1 MDVMGEV
8 VKAFIVGCLAE
19 EDDERVRKE
28 MAALGEEL
36 LGYNQLRKAKN
47 QMIGQIT
54 LTSEN
59 YENMMLSS
67 GKSFLIYDKVDELE
81 AVCEEVGG
89 ITPEL
94 LRQVAREIFA
104 QDKQSVLI
112 YK

>member
-1 MDVMGEV
+1 
-8 VKAFIVGCLAE
+8 
-19 EDDERVRKE
+19 

-54 LTSEN
+54 LASEN

>member
-1 MDVMGEV
+1 
-8 VKAFIVGCLAE
+8 
-19 EDDERVRKE
+19 
-28 MAALGEEL
+28 
-36 LGYNQLRKAKN
+36 
-47 QMIGQIT
+47 
-54 LTSEN
+54 
-59 YENMMLSS
+59 MMLSS

-81 AVCEEVGG
+81 ADCEEVGG

>member
-1 MDVMGEV
+1 
-8 VKAFIVGCLAE
+8 
-19 EDDERVRKE
+19 
-28 MAALGEEL
+28 
-36 LGYNQLRKAKN
+36 
-47 QMIGQIT
+47 
-54 LTSEN
+54 
-59 YENMMLSS
+59 MMLSS